1 MPAVV
6 YRITLQDPA
15 ILTALEGEPNSAVS
29 YDFVPGSV
37 IRGLVIGAYIRNQQ
51 QKSAKYELDAKKW
64 GAEGNETVE
73 HRMFFSRQTRYLNVY
88 PVINKQ
94 RGLPVPASWKRRKY
108 QETDTIYD
116 DAVLPQHVNE
126 KTKSL
131 SGFTVVTSGRAD
143 IYNPRRVLNVHTQRA
158 RSDSGEQ
165 QVYRYDALAAD
176 QTFEGVILCDNPD
189 DAADLRELLMSRSS
203 ISIGGARSAGY
214 GLGRIDGAYITNE
227 WIEAPQRP
235 GETIVLTLLSDTI
248 LRDENGEYAP
258 TPDALCA
265 VLGQYG
271 ITCTLDQAWLQTTL
285 VGGFNRKW
293 GLPLPQTPAIKR
305 GSVIRLQAVHAD
317 VDALRMLVQ
326 EGIGERTNEGFGR
339 VAINWQQH
347 ETLTLSP
354 FEQTFALP
362 TTPSTEESDEL
373 WQRIQQRSKE
383 RSIED
388 EFIHAAFLNDEY
400 RIKGPITRSQLARL
414 RTKIANALRNKNPTR
429 QVLREFLKDIKG
441 KAAGKQFDGSYVGHY
456 TLTQWLEAKLT
467 EDNGD
472 RAILRSVDAVLER
485 ALKERTRE
493 AKRKRNRP

>member
-29 YDFVPGSV
+29 YDFIPGSV

-64 GAEGNETVE
+64 DTEGNETVE
-73 HRMFFSRQTRYLNVY
+73 HRMFFSRQTRYLNAY
-88 PVINKQ
+88 PVINEE

-108 QETDTIYD
+108 QETGTIYD
-116 DAVLPQHVNE
+116 DAVLPQYVNE

-143 IYNPRRVLNVHTQRA
+143 IYTPRRVLNVHTQRA

-165 QVYRYDALAAD
+165 QVYRYDALAAE

-189 DAADLRELLMSRSS
+189 DAANLRELLMSQSS
-203 ISIGGARSAGY
+203 ITIGGARSAGY
-214 GLGRIDGAYITNE
+214 GLGRIDSACINNE
-227 WIEAPQRP
+227 WIKAPQRP
-235 GETIVLTLLSDTI
+235 GETIVLTLLSDMI
-248 LRDENGEYAP
+248 LRDANGEYAP
-258 TPDALCA
+258 APAALCA
-265 VLGQYG
+265 ALGQYG
-271 ITCTLDQAWLQTTL
+271 ITCALDQAWLQTTL

-293 GLPLPQTPAIKR
+293 GLPLPQTPAIER
-305 GSVIRLQAVHAD
+305 GSVIRLRAVHAG
-317 VDALRMLVQ
+317 VDALHMLVQ

-347 ETLTLSP
+347 ETLTLSQ
-354 FEQTFALP
+354 FEQPFALP
-362 TTPSTEESDEL
+362 TAPSTEESDSL
-373 WQRIQQRSKE
+373 WQRIQQRSNE
-383 RSIED
+383 RLIED
-388 EFIHAAFLNDEY
+388 KFIHAAFLNDDY

-429 QVLREFLKDIKG
+429 QVLREFLENIKG
-441 KAAGKQFDGSYVGHY
+441 KAAGKQFDNAYVGHD
-456 TLTQWLEAKLT
+456 TLTHWLEAMFN
-467 EDNGD
+467 EDAED
-472 RAILRSVDAVLER
+472 TIILCFVDAVLER

-493 AKRKRNRP
+493 AKGKRNRP